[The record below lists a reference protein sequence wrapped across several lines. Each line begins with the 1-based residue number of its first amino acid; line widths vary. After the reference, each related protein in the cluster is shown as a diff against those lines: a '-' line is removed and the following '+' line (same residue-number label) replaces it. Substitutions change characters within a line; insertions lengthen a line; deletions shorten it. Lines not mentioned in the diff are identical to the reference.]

1 MNTTDF
7 QSKAYSILQLSMNL
21 IFVTKPF
28 AELGFAIQIHLDKIP
43 FIEVVVVGGKRFL
56 SIFFFLAAQAVK

>member
-1 MNTTDF
+1 
-7 QSKAYSILQLSMNL
+7 MNL
-21 IFVTKPF
+21 SFVPQLF